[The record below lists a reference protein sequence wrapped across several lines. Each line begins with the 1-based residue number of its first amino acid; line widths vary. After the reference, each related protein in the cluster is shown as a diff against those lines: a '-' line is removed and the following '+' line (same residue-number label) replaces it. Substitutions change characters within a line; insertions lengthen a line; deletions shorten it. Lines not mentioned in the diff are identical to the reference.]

1 MKTKEMAP
9 YLLAVPNW
17 QWKIKESAV
26 NGLAVILP
34 ELAVKKWQL
43 CEMK

>member
-1 MKTKEMAP
+1 MKKQGTWSE
-9 YLLAVPNW
+9 LAVLNW

-43 CEMK
+43 NEMK